1 ARKIQEAQ
9 CFHASVPIRAEK
21 PVTEHKAE
29 ACFLGRGA
37 LDRTLNYPLRL
48 AACEKFL
55 GQVGKGRKI
64 GMMVILLGAFQL
76 LFSLHSL
83 SPQNYTQTSYKAI
96 L

>member
-29 ACFLGRGA
+29 ACFLGVGVGGGG
-37 LDRTLNYPLRL
+37 LPFHIGLCRL
-48 AACEKFL
+48 
-55 GQVGKGRKI
+55 QVGKGRKI